1 MSGSNG
7 GDRYGTGMA
16 ALINRSGIDTSADTN
31 DPSVWV
37 SAGSD
42 YKDEWMPW
50 YFKDGDNQ
58 PTTGLNGKIAWASF
72 DFGAS
77 TSLDTL
83 YLFNSNY
90 QGGNT
95 GINAFNLYYADSP
108 SVPLPTEPAINAF
121 SSTGATLAGDYDFS
135 SGGWSLL
142 NTSGT
147 FTATKAGNTSV
158 DLGGITARYVAI
170 EAITNYGDTHLGGRS
185 GMDEVVFVSVPEP
198 SSSMLM
204 LLGIGGLPAMLWR
217 AAGGSGG
224 RSRPIHRWESPR
236 PRRGCHRG

>member
-1 MSGSNG
+1 SS
-7 GDRYGTGMA
+7 YQH
-16 ALINRSGIDTSADTN
+16 
-31 DPSVWV
+31 
-37 SAGSD
+37 
-42 YKDEWMPW
+42 EWMPW

-83 YLFNSNY
+83 YIFNSNY
-90 QGGNT
+90 QSGNT

-108 SVPLPTEPAINAF
+108 SVPLPTEPAKNAF

-147 FTATKAGNTSV
+147 LTATKAGSTSV

-170 EAITNYGDTHLGGRS
+170 EAITNYGDTYNGGRS

-198 SSSMLM
+198 ASSMLM

-217 AAGGSGG
+217 AVGGRGG

>member
-108 SVPLPTEPAINAF
+108 SVPLPTEPAI
-121 SSTGATLAGDYDFS
+121 
-135 SGGWSLL
+135 
-142 NTSGT
+142 
-147 FTATKAGNTSV
+147 
-158 DLGGITARYVAI
+158 
-170 EAITNYGDTHLGGRS
+170 
-185 GMDEVVFVSVPEP
+185 
-198 SSSMLM
+198 
-204 LLGIGGLPAMLWR
+204 
-217 AAGGSGG
+217 
-224 RSRPIHRWESPR
+224 
-236 PRRGCHRG
+236 